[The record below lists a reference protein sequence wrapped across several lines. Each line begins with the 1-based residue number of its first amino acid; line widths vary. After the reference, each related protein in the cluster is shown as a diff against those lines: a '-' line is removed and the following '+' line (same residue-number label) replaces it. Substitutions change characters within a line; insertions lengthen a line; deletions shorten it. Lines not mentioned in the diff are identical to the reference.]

1 MLQAIRDKVTGW
13 IAYGIIF
20 LISIPFALWGVN
32 SYLGGGEVAPAA
44 TVNGEEITARE
55 LDQAYARYRQRLAR
69 LFGGTIPQAFG
80 SEEALRQQVREQL
93 IEEYAL
99 RQYIDER
106 RYRIA
111 DADLNQMIRSR
122 QEFQRD
128 GQFDSSLYQ
137 AQVSSL
143 GMSPVG
149 FEENL
154 RTSAAVQQFQQG
166 LQATAFT
173 LPSTKQQFDSLR
185 NQTRKLRTLTY
196 KVDVGQIEIGEQ
208 EIEDYYQSQAERYM
222 TPEQVKI
229 DYIELSLD
237 SVKQG
242 IEVPEADVFSRY
254 QANRAA
260 YTAPEVRTASHILI
274 KSGDDDQ
281 DQQGLEKIT
290 EIRNRIV
297 AGESFA
303 DLAREYSEDPGSAS
317 DGGNLGEIETGVM
330 VPSFETALFSMQVD
344 ELSEPVKTRFGWHL
358 IKLHEIRGG
367 ETRSFESMRSEL
379 EDEIRSELAENQI
392 YDLVEGV
399 ANLAYEQ
406 PDSLAPAAEQLGLQ
420 LRTSDWF
427 SRVSGDGIAA
437 ESQVRQQAFANEVLQ
452 QGLNSEGIELGSER
466 IVFLRVN
473 EHRDSQQQSLDEV
486 RETVIQ
492 DLRRLRTNELANAAG
507 SAGLDELEAGKSLQ
521 ILAEEWSAQ
530 VEELGFVGRNQ
541 AEIDAAIRNRAFGM
555 GKPDQGP
562 LFDGLALGN
571 GEYVIVELSAVQAS
585 EGAGDEQALSGL
597 TAAVAEADYRA
608 AVDLLSSRAEVTRTP
623 IDELQ

>member
-20 LISIPFALWGVN
+20 LISVPFALWGVN

-44 TVNGEEITARE
+44 TVNGEEITVRE
-55 LDQAYARYRQRLAR
+55 LEQAYALYRQRLAR

-111 DADLNQMIRSR
+111 DADLNQMIRGR

-137 AQVSSL
+137 AQVRSL
-143 GMSPVG
+143 GMTPVG

-154 RTSAAVQQFQQG
+154 RSSAAVQQFQQG

-173 LPSTKQQFDSLR
+173 LPSTKQKFDSLR
-185 NQTRKLRTLTY
+185 NQTRKLRMLTY
-196 KVDVGQIEIGEQ
+196 RVDAEQIEIGEQ
-208 EIEDYYQSQAERYM
+208 EIEAYYESQAERYM

-242 IEVPEADVFSRY
+242 IEVPEADVFARY
-254 QANRAA
+254 EANRAA

-274 KSGDDDQ
+274 KSGDEDQ
-281 DQQGLEKIT
+281 EQQGLEKIT

-330 VPSFETALFSMQVD
+330 VPSFENALFSMQVD

-358 IKLHEIRGG
+358 IKLHEIKGG
-367 ETRSFESMRSEL
+367 ETRAFESMRSEL
-379 EDEIRSELAENQI
+379 EDELKTELAENQI

-420 LRTSDWF
+420 LRSSDWF
-427 SRVSGDGIAA
+427 SR
-437 ESQVRQQAFANEVLQ
+437 LQ
-452 QGLNSEGIELGSER
+452 N
-466 IVFLRVN
+466 
-473 EHRDSQQQSLDEV
+473 
-486 RETVIQ
+486 
-492 DLRRLRTNELANAAG
+492 
-507 SAGLDELEAGKSLQ
+507 
-521 ILAEEWSAQ
+521 
-530 VEELGFVGRNQ
+530 GR
-541 AEIDAAIRNRAFGM
+541 
-555 GKPDQGP
+555 
-562 LFDGLALGN
+562 
-571 GEYVIVELSAVQAS
+571 
-585 EGAGDEQALSGL
+585 
-597 TAAVAEADYRA
+597 
-608 AVDLLSSRAEVTRTP
+608 
-623 IDELQ
+623 